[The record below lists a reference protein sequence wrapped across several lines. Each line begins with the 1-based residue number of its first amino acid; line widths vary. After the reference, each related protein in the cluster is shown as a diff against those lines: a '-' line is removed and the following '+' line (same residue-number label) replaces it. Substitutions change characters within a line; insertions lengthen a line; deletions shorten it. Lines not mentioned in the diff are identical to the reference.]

1 MKFRF
6 LLFSLLFS
14 CGILSAQDTI
24 KSLIITEARL
34 DRADKTYIEI
44 TNMGTD
50 TVNLSDFEFG
60 VIRPWADPWTPEENR
75 SMMLPDH
82 DLAPGECY
90 VIASF
95 YDWQEEQYA
104 EEVAK
109 FGYSPNRVER
119 VTYPEFY
126 ELADLQIHA
135 PESPTSDPTDS
146 ITEPHHWIMSDIWS
160 GRECWYLRHHISATD
175 SAVID
180 QVGGVFDD
188 NGRNRASGFYDVA
201 GVTGATG
208 NCVLVRK
215 YTVKEGNINFA
226 DGRGAADIAE
236 SEWIPIPFLEPEYE
250 IVRKLFWTV
259 GNHGDY
265 NLDNTTL
272 TSSTVTINWNDS
284 TLTVPWGIRNN
295 DSLMLQFDYHPGFA
309 WHYDFAPSHEDSA
322 YVSCRTGDTLTVYAC
337 GNDMDKIKFGITVE
351 APPVDANIVIPKYQ
365 LTDDGNYVDAVVPWE
380 VSDGVPGMDTISEV
394 PFATRTDTLLKYLE
408 KAPNASWKFGWVDGV
423 ERADLKDGDT
433 LIVTAEDGTSVKNY
447 YIKVQ
452 KYRKNQ
458 NAYLASITWPDIPE
472 DYRGLYG
479 WMGDT
484 IPNFNRSTYNYKV
497 QVPYVTTGIP
507 ALVAKTEDHNAT
519 VEVDRAVNLYGTT
532 EDKTFTFTSTAE
544 DDTSVLV
551 YKVQLEKEK
560 DPTNIQPWSGEPFL
574 SEVIFWEQWS
584 NGFVE
589 ICNPGNQPLDLS
601 NYMFYGGW
609 TNNPAEAIEGTSGAN
624 GTDWLDRFTK
634 YIPGYKWAGDSTY
647 WKIQPALAV
656 QDLNVNPIV
665 QPGDVFVM
673 GSIHTTGQS
682 YSYYDPGN
690 WPAEKQCDV
699 IFYHSYNDSEYG
711 RPNVWNEPVGAIGC
725 RQWTGANYFLF
736 KILNDSIKAG
746 LKPATDPNDFEL
758 IETFGGGEGLAW
770 TIGGVEIG
778 MITSC
783 VRKPQFFEPK
793 PGFNESFGN
802 TPDSSEW
809 LLYDRAYF
817 DARNVPWPLDILSVT
832 QDLGSHFMDEVTVF
846 KSTVASIVYKVSPG
860 YSMNEEIRGVITG
873 TTVDQFLNNIIKA
886 DTAQTLTLKHHEVAD
901 SILTGDNVL
910 TNGDT
915 LVVLSADGTNT
926 SKYILEV
933 SEAGLSD
940 DAVLTSDL
948 FTVTVDGAT
957 GTISGFDYGLAVKTV
972 LGNVDVPAGATL
984 SVVDA
989 NDAAVP
995 LKKLNFDTVYVDVL
1009 VNDQIFFEVIAED
1022 NVTKIL
1028 YQLKPTATSSDAFV
1042 TSDVFMI
1049 QQGAK
1054 LIYLIPQ
1061 GTTVDAFMKNLVPA
1075 PGATMKLV
1083 DKLGLE
1089 RTSGL
1094 IVKDDK
1100 LIVTSEDES
1109 TVKTYTLSMLPA
1121 YEGEITV
1128 YYPYV
1133 TSDVYLVD
1141 QFTLNISEWLID
1153 LSDTTQ
1159 VTNFLDDLEPSPNAS
1174 VMVVDANDV
1183 ENTGPT
1189 LNPGDRVKVIA
1200 EDGVTTVYYHIVYWA
1215 TSIEEV
1221 SSVQIRL
1228 YPNPSDGQLNITGLE
1243 HGNRIRIYNVL
1254 GVAVRDM
1261 IAYQNH
1267 EVISLEGEPNG
1278 VYFVV
1283 VSDND
1288 NIIGRHKL
1296 ILK

>member
-1 MKFRF
+1 MKLKF

-24 KSLIITEARL
+24 KTLIITEARM
-34 DRADKTYIEI
+34 DRSDKNYVEI
-44 TNMGTD
+44 TNMGTE
-50 TVNLSDFEFG
+50 TVNLSEFEFG
-60 VIRPWADPWTPEENR
+60 VVRPWADPWTREDDSR
-75 SMMLPDH
+75 WMMLPDYE
-82 DLAPGECY
+82 LAAGECY
-90 VIASF
+90 VIAAF
-95 YDWQEEQYA
+95 FDWQEEKYA

-109 FGYSPNRVER
+109 FGYSPHYVER

-135 PESPTSDPTDS
+135 AESPTGDPTDS
-146 ITEPHHWIMSDIWS
+146 ITEPYAYIMTDVWN
-160 GRECWYLRHHISATD
+160 GRECWYLRHFVSETD
-175 SAVID
+175 SVVVD
-180 QVGGVFDD
+180 QVGGVFDVD
-188 NGRNRASGFYDVA
+188 GRNSTAGAYDVA
-201 GVTGATG
+201 GVTGATA

-215 YTVKEGNINFA
+215 YTVKEGNTNFA
-226 DGRGAADIAE
+226 DGRGAADIEE
-236 SEWIPIPFLEPEYE
+236 SEWIPIPFLMQGEYT
-250 IVRKLFWTV
+250 IQRKLFWTV
-259 GNHGDY
+259 GNHGPYD
-265 NLDNTTL
+265 LDNTTL
-272 TSSTVTINWNDS
+272 TSSTVTVNWNDS
-284 TLTVPWGIRNN
+284 TMTVPWGVRNN

-365 LTDDGNYVDAVVPWE
+365 MTDDGDYVGAGVPWE

-408 KAPNASWKFGWVDGV
+408 KAPNASWGFGWVDHV

-452 KYRKNQ
+452 KYRKNT
-458 NAYLASITWPDIPE
+458 NAYLASISWPDIPE

-479 WMGDT
+479 WLGDT

-507 ALVAKTEDHNAT
+507 ALVAKNEDHNAA
-519 VEVDRAVNLYGTT
+519 VEVDRAVNLYGTA

-560 DPTNIQPWSGEPFL
+560 DPTNIQPWSGEPFM

-601 NYMFYGGW
+601 NYLFYGGYAS
-609 TNNPAEAIEGTSGAN
+609 TPAAAIAELGNKTGA
-624 GTDWLDRFTK
+624 DWYNRFNK
-634 YIPGYKWAGDSTY
+634 YIPGYKWAADSTY
-647 WKIQPALAV
+647 WKIAPAIAV

-682 YSYYDPGN
+682 GGYYGAGN
-690 WPAEKQCDV
+690 WPAENQCDI
-699 IFYHSYNDSEYG
+699 IFYNSSAE
-711 RPNVWNEPVGAIGC
+711 RLNVWNEPVNADGVCC
-725 RQWTGANYFLF
+725 RKWENANYFLF

-758 IETFGGGEGLAW
+758 IETFGMAEEANWAPCG
-770 TIGGVEIG
+770 TEIQ

-783 VRKPQFFEPK
+783 VRKPEFFEPDSAFE
-793 PGFNESFGN
+793 GSFGN
-802 TPDSSEW
+802 TPDSCEW

-817 DARNVPWPLDILSVT
+817 DARNVGWPLDILAVA
-832 QDLGSHFMDEVTVF
+832 QDLGSHFMNEVTVF
-846 KSTVASIVYKVSPG
+846 KSTVASIVYKVSLG
-860 YSMNEEIRGVITG
+860 YSLDEEIRGVITG
-873 TTVDQFLNNIIKA
+873 TTVTQFLENIIEA

-901 SILTGDNVL
+901 SVLTGDAEL

-915 LVVLSADGTNT
+915 LIVLSADGVNT

-948 FTVTVDGAT
+948 FTVEVDGAT
-957 GTISGFDYGLAVKTV
+957 GTISGFDYGVAVRSV
-972 LGNVDVPAGATL
+972 LGNVNVPDGATL

-1009 VNDQIFFEVIAED
+1009 VNDQIFFDVVAED

-1028 YQLKPTATSSDAFV
+1028 YQLQPTATSSDAFV
-1042 TSDVFMI
+1042 TSDVFMV
-1049 QQGAK
+1049 QQDAE

-1061 GTTVDAFMKNLVPA
+1061 GTTVDAFLKNLVPA
-1075 PGATMKLV
+1075 PGAEMKLV
-1083 DKLGLE
+1083 AKDGLE
-1089 RTSGL
+1089 RTSGD
-1094 IVKDDK
+1094 IVIDDV
-1100 LIVTSEDES
+1100 LEVTSEDE
-1109 TVKTYTLSMLPA
+1109 TVTKTYTLSLLPA
-1121 YEGEITV
+1121 YEGEIIA

-1133 TSDVYLVD
+1133 TSKIYLVD
-1141 QFTLNISEWLID
+1141 QFTLNIAGQLC
-1153 LSDTTQ
+1153 DTTE
-1159 VTNFLDDLEPSPNAS
+1159 VTDFLANLIPSPDATI
-1174 VMVVDANDV
+1174 MVVDAGDV
-1183 ENTGPT
+1183 ENTEK
-1189 LNPGDRVKVIA
+1189 LNSGDRLKVTA
-1200 EDGVTTVYYHIVYWA
+1200 ADEVTTVYYDIELWA

-1221 SSVQIRL
+1221 SYDQIRL
-1228 YPNPSDGQLNITGLE
+1228 YPNPSAGQLNITGLE

-1261 IAYQNH
+1261 VAYQNH